1 MVVAVACTTRGGYV
15 TASHRATARL
25 REGGLSSCSVGG
37 ELVVLDLDGSQYL
50 TIRGS
55 GIYLFE
61 LLGVERDRDELIAAL
76 LARFEVDEGTAR
88 ADVDRFLADLAK
100 AGLLA

>member
-1 MVVAVACTTRGGYV
+1 M
-15 TASHRATARL
+15 TAAYRATTRL
-25 REGGLSSCSVGG
+25 REAGLSSCLVGG

-61 LLGVERDRDELIAAL
+61 LLGVERDRDELVAAV
-76 LARFEVDEGTAR
+76 LAKFDVDEGTAR
-88 ADVDRFLADLAK
+88 ADVDRFLANLAE

>member
-1 MVVAVACTTRGGYV
+1 V
-15 TASHRATARL
+15 TAGHRGTARL

-37 ELVVLDLDGSQYL
+37 ELVVLDLDSSQYL
-50 TIRGS
+50 TVRGS
-55 GIYLFE
+55 GVYLFE
-61 LLGVERDRDELIAAL
+61 LLGVERDRDELVAAL

-88 ADVDRFLADLAK
+88 DDVDRFLADLAD

>member
-1 MVVAVACTTRGGYV
+1 MTAAHRG
-15 TASHRATARL
+15 TARL

-37 ELVVLDLDGSQYL
+37 ELVVLDLDSSQYL

-55 GIYLFE
+55 GVYLFE
-61 LLGVERDRDELIAAL
+61 LLGVARHRDDLVAAL
-76 LARFEVDEGTAR
+76 LARFEVDECTAR
-88 ADVDRFLADLAK
+88 ADVDRFLADLAE

>member
-1 MVVAVACTTRGGYV
+1 V
-15 TASHRATARL
+15 TAAHRATARL
-25 REGGLSSCSVGG
+25 RESGLSSCLVGG
-37 ELVVLDLDGSQYL
+37 ELVVLDLNNSRYL

-61 LLGVERDRDELIAAL
+61 LLGVERNHDELVAAL
-76 LARFEVDEGTAR
+76 LERFEVDANTAR
-88 ADVDRFLADLAK
+88 ADVNRFLAELAE

>member
-1 MVVAVACTTRGGYV
+1 MHDGQAGRGPAARA
-15 TASHRATARL
+15 TRATARL

-61 LLGVERDRDELIAAL
+61 LLGVERARDELVAAL

-88 ADVDRFLADLAK
+88 ADVDRFLADLAE

>member
-1 MVVAVACTTRGGYV
+1 M

-25 REGGLSSCSVGG
+25 RGGGLSSCSVGD

-55 GIYLFE
+55 GIFLFE
-61 LLGVERDRDELIAAL
+61 LLGVERDRDELVAAL
-76 LARFEVDEGTAR
+76 LARFRSRRGHRAR
-88 ADVDRFLADLAK
+88 RCRRVSRQPRGGRPARLSAT
-100 AGLLA
+100 

>member
-1 MVVAVACTTRGGYV
+1 M
-15 TASHRATARL
+15 TAAHRATVRL

-37 ELVVLDLDGSQYL
+37 ELVILDLDGSQYL

-61 LLGVERDRDELIAAL
+61 LLGVERDRDELVAAL
-76 LARFEVDEGTAR
+76 TARFEVNEGTAR
-88 ADVDRFLADLAK
+88 TDVGRFLADLAE

>member
-1 MVVAVACTTRGGYV
+1 M
-15 TASHRATARL
+15 TAAYRATARL
-25 REGGLSSCSVGG
+25 RETGLSSCLVGG

-61 LLGVERDRDELIAAL
+61 LLGVERDRDELVAAV
-76 LARFEVDEGTAR
+76 LAKFDVDEDTAR
-88 ADVDRFLADLAK
+88 ADVDRFLADLAE

>member
-1 MVVAVACTTRGGYV
+1 M
-15 TASHRATARL
+15 TAAHRATARL
-25 REGGLSSCSVGG
+25 RESGLSSCSVGG
-37 ELVVLDLDGSQYL
+37 ELVILDLDSSQYL

-55 GIYLFE
+55 GVYLFE
-61 LLGVERDRDELIAAL
+61 LLGVERDRDELVAAL

-88 ADVDRFLADLAK
+88 ADVDRFLADLAE

>member
-1 MVVAVACTTRGGYV
+1 M
-15 TASHRATARL
+15 TAAHRATARL

-61 LLGVERDRDELIAAL
+61 LLGVERHRDELVAAL
-76 LARFEVDEGTAR
+76 LERFEVDEGTAR
-88 ADVDRFLADLAK
+88 VDVDRFLADLAE
-100 AGLLA
+100 AGLLARTRP

>member
-1 MVVAVACTTRGGYV
+1 M
-15 TASHRATARL
+15 TAAHRATARL
-25 REGGLSSCSVGG
+25 RESGLSSCSVGG

-55 GIYLFE
+55 GVYLFE
-61 LLGVERDRDELIAAL
+61 LLGVERDRDELVAAL
-76 LARFEVDEGTAR
+76 LARFEVDADTAR
-88 ADVDRFLADLAK
+88 ADVDRFLTDLAG

>member
-1 MVVAVACTTRGGYV
+1 MTAAHRG
-15 TASHRATARL
+15 TARL

-37 ELVVLDLDGSQYL
+37 ELVVLDLDSSEYL

-55 GIYLFE
+55 GVYLFE
-61 LLGVERDRDELIAAL
+61 LLGVERGRDELVAAL

-88 ADVDRFLADLAK
+88 DDVDRFLADLAE